1 VSAGP
6 SLYRR
11 HRPRTFAEVVGQEH
25 VVRTLTNAVAG
36 DRVHHA
42 YLFVGSRGTGK
53 TSMAKILA
61 ACLNCVAGP
70 TVEPCGVCD
79 SCVSIASASSLDVIE
94 MDAAS
99 SNSVDDI
106 RALRDSVAYAPVS
119 GRQKI
124 YILDEAHMLS
134 TAAWNAFLK
143 TLEEP
148 PPNTVFVLA
157 TTEAQKVLPT
167 VVDRCHR
174 FDFQRPTAEQIATV
188 LARTAT
194 AEQIAV
200 GPEAIAV
207 LARHA
212 SGSFRDAL
220 GTLEQ
225 LQTYAGAQI
234 ELPDVLAVL
243 GISDVELLFSALDAV
258 ARSDPRGALQA
269 AAAAVDGGH
278 DPAAFIREL
287 ETHVRELLVVQL
299 QDGAVPPELRLT
311 PERDERLAA
320 QAQALSAAALVR
332 TLDLLADALVHVRA
346 AADARTQLELALV
359 KASRADLDPTLT
371 ALSARIERLEHGAS
385 TLEALAAP
393 AAAPPVAGGRA
404 GAGPQTREQTP
415 DGSEIDDP
423 PPAER
428 RQAAAPP
435 SAPASPELDDPPRA
449 HQAAATQ
456 VPPASAVQDPATP
469 PSPSVPSPPQTA
481 PSAPAANASSA
492 PTPDPAATASQPSPA
507 ADAAEPPDATDASS
521 TGAGAA
527 PGVDASTA
535 VAPSADEQMDA
546 DAGRPPQDPPPA
558 QAAAGDLSFERLVA
572 VWPDVLDTVRASNA
586 MFGAVVDV
594 ASPVELAGD
603 RLVLA
608 FGEDASFQRRKAEER
623 ATRTALADAVR
634 AVTGHALTFS
644 YEVRA
649 GHAPPPPEPLSEDE
663 LIERL
668 KSEFDAEEL
677 RDVEEES

>member
-25 VVRTLTNAVAG
+25 VVRTLTNAVAR

-61 ACLNCVAGP
+61 ACLNCVNGP
-70 TVEPCGVCD
+70 TVEPCGACD

-119 GRQKI
+119 GRQKV

-157 TTEAQKVLPT
+157 TTEPQKVLPT

-188 LARTAT
+188 IARTAD
-194 AEQIAV
+194 AESITI
-200 GPEAIAV
+200 GPEAVAV

-225 LQTYAGAQI
+225 LQTYAGGEI
-234 ELPDVLAVL
+234 ELADVLAVL
-243 GISDVELLFSALDAV
+243 GISDAELLFTALDAV
-258 ARSDPRGALQA
+258 ATADPRGALAA

-287 ETHVRELLVVQL
+287 ETHTRELLVVQM
-299 QDGAVPPELRLT
+299 QGGAVPPELSLT

-320 QAQALSAAALVR
+320 QAAALSAGVLVR
-332 TLDLLADALVHVRA
+332 TLDLLAAALTHLRA
-346 AADARTQLELALV
+346 GADARTQLELALV
-359 KASRADLDPTLT
+359 KAARADLDPSLS
-371 ALSARIERLEHGAS
+371 ALAARIEQLEPGARS
-385 TLEALAAP
+385 PAPAIAVAAAGGDSASVTPIRPPAARPGGEDEQGAPPTADPPAGEPVSPPESNGSAPAPPAVAPVPTEALTLEALL
-393 AAAPPVAGGRA
+393 GLW
-404 GAGPQTREQTP
+404 
-415 DGSEIDDP
+415 
-423 PPAER
+423 
-428 RQAAAPP
+428 
-435 SAPASPELDDPPRA
+435 PEVLETVR
-449 HQAAATQ
+449 
-456 VPPASAVQDPATP
+456 S
-469 PSPSVPSPPQTA
+469 
-481 PSAPAANASSA
+481 ANA
-492 PTPDPAATASQPSPA
+492 
-507 ADAAEPPDATDASS
+507 
-521 TGAGAA
+521 
-527 PGVDASTA
+527 
-535 VAPSADEQMDA
+535 M
-546 DAGRPPQDPPPA
+546 
-558 QAAAGDLSFERLVA
+558 L
-572 VWPDVLDTVRASNA
+572 
-586 MFGAVVDV
+586 GAVVDD
-594 ASPVELAGD
+594 ARPVELAGD

-608 FGEDASFQRRKAEER
+608 FGEDAAFLRKKAEER
-623 ATRTALADAVR
+623 ATRTALTEAVR

-644 YEVRA
+644 YELREGQAAPAPRA
-649 GHAPPPPEPLSEDE
+649 LSEDE
-663 LIERL
+663 LVARL
-668 KSEFDAEEL
+668 KDEFDAEEL
-677 RDVEEES
+677 GDIDQEDDL